1 MNVNVNLKWWRGRIT
16 WRSGLVATASLLALI
31 LLLPALM
38 TKETA
43 LEITLASERGSLPDG
58 FYIYQ
63 RLDER
68 GIRIKSI
75 TPARDSLIILL
86 DSPEQAVAAQHALE
100 DLLPDNYQISRSRQ
114 YPRWH
119 WLPYPHNA
127 NARVG

>member
-1 MNVNVNLKWWRGRIT
+1 MNVNVKWFRERFT
-16 WRSGLVATASLLALI
+16 WRSGLMATVALLALV

-86 DSPEQAVAAQHALE
+86 DSPEQALAAQHALE
-100 DLLPDNYQISRSRQ
+100 DLLPDNYSISRSRQ

-119 WLPYPHNA
+119 WLPYLHNG
-127 NARVG
+127 NAKVG

>member
-1 MNVNVNLKWWRGRIT
+1 MNVNVKWLRGRMT
-16 WRSGLVATASLLALI
+16 WRSGLAATAALLVLI

-86 DSPEQAVAAQHALE
+86 DTPEQALAAQHALE
-100 DLLPDNYQISRSRQ
+100 ELLPENYSISRSRH
-114 YPRWH
+114 YPHWR
-119 WLPYPHNA
+119 WLPYLHNV
-127 NARVG
+127 NARIS

>member
-1 MNVNVNLKWWRGRIT
+1 MNVNVKWRRGWMT
-16 WRSGLVATASLLALI
+16 WRAGLVATASLLVLI

-86 DSPEQAVAAQHALE
+86 DTPEQALAAQRALE
-100 DLLPDNYQISRSRQ
+100 DLLPENYSVSRSRH

-119 WLPYPHNA
+119 WLPYLHTG